1 MDRFTIN
8 QNLLCEPKIKLAE
21 WQHLYL
27 RPRCRDQP
35 LAAGVGAAAAKKH
48 SDDACLRCN
57 ISVCVLQSSR
67 YVFLPLSSRD
77 ALMSLS
83 VYCTLRLAHTRAYT
97 KTEDSPML
105 SPKPTFKSA
114 WNSDGSRGGHPSPGT
129 VPPPHR
135 GGDAAAY
142 QLRSHTFLPVQVR
155 RARAHF

>member
-35 LAAGVGAAAAKKH
+35 LAAG
-48 SDDACLRCN
+48 DDACLRCN

-97 KTEDSPML
+97 KTEDSTHVVSKANIQVCLEQRRLARRASVPGHGATA
-105 SPKPTFKSA
+105 SQ
-114 WNSDGSRGGHPSPGT
+114 RGRRSGVSTEVTHVPPRPSPPRT
-129 VPPPHR
+129 CSLLK
-135 GGDAAAY
+135 A
-142 QLRSHTFLPVQVR
+142 R
-155 RARAHF
+155 RM